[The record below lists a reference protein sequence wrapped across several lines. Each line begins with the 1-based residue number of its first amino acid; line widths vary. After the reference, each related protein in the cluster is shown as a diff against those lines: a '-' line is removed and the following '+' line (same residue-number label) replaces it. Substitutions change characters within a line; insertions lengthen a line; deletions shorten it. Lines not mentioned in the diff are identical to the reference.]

1 MKKKVPVDP
10 VVEVAAFFEKNGS
23 VLMSAHDIASRTRLS
38 IDEVNSAL
46 SALRQDGR
54 VRIDP
59 EARLWTNIGLQPQLA
74 VDTG

>member
-1 MKKKVPVDP
+1 VKKKVPVDP

-54 VRIDP
+54 VRIE